1 MDITITA
8 TATLVELIRNA
19 LQLAGG
25 PVSRELWAGFVA
37 TLAENR
43 ASTLAGLLAMLAW
56 GCAVLTLF
64 ALTAREGGGGAGA
77 RVGVAGDAG
86 ERVAVALPPRRLLTV
101 SIAPAPAP
109 VDVTPVPA
117 APVLVETAPALVQAA
132 PAVETTPAVET
143 AAAVAVVP
151 SAETF
156 PSRQAAPWELPVLTT
171 SRCRRCT
178 QPRCWPSTGE
188 RSPARTLGVSAP
200 RGCRA
205 PVAATPGARCLPA
218 PQGRPST
225 CGARGPF
232 RELTPVHRGGPPR
245 GRGPRR
251 RVTAP

>member
-8 TATLVELIRNA
+8 TATLVELTRNA

-25 PVSRELWAGFVA
+25 PVARELWAGLLA

-43 ASTLAGLLAMLAW
+43 ASTVAGLLAMLAW

-64 ALTAREGGGGAGA
+64 ALVGREGLGGADALAGA
-77 RVGVAGDAG
+77 RGGPAGDAG
-86 ERVAVALPPRRLLTV
+86 ERVAVALPPRRLLTA
-101 SIAPAPAP
+101 SIAPAPSPAVVAP
-109 VDVTPVPA
+109 APA
-117 APVLVETAPALVQAA
+117 AAVLVETAPVLVHAAAPVEAA
-132 PAVETTPAVET
+132 PAVEAT
-143 AAAVAVVP
+143 P
-151 SAETF
+151 SAETSS
-156 PSRQAAPWELPVLTT
+156 SRQATTSELPVLTA

-205 PVAATPGARCLPA
+205 PIAATSGARCLPA
-218 PQGRPST
+218 SQERPST

-232 RELTPVHRGGPPR
+232 RELTPVHRSGPPR

-251 RVTAP
+251 RIAAP